1 MASRHNFF
9 SRLQT
14 SLILCGLTS
23 RIKDRIRNR
32 INEELIRRDRALIKI
47 GNKFRWHVSNKRRK
61 LRSKVSAG
69 ITVFSPIERV
79 IQEACR
85 RYGEFTEFGMDSFLN
100 VGQPAEDTADPD
112 EFDPPCGSNHHSRL
126 YGMLDIKNELPEK
139 DDLIMLDD
147 DEPPLAPSA
156 SLEQFLAQNTEI
168 PPATVTVAS
177 TISAPIQTT
186 PSPGS
191 QFGAKFVPRLVAL
204 RSIVDRIQDLE
215 NHTLRLEA
223 KLDLLIQQTVCASA
237 WKTCQD
243 TRTAQLKGVA
253 YRFPFSGKI
262 YYDRDNLTITYG
274 HNINQ
279 IDPFNSLFDYPK
291 HRDPRIA
298 IPRDLPWKPNVPTR
312 AKRQVQ
318 VEVINNESNSV
329 PVHPE
334 SAAKGQIDAIVRH
347 LQDPPPN
354 VEAHP
359 RVKPLAVAPPG
370 PAPIPLPPDTS
381 TNVQPFYP
389 IGPPPNPEEVLRK
402 LNPQIFLKDHEANN
416 QEIVRQLMAINQQ
429 PVQPILDPYLKLRVE
444 RPNLLQQVLE
454 RQVQQNALLE
464 GQAKL
469 HQQLRQPQPRPLESG
484 KRCQLAQYPSRVSL
498 PLSSHF
504 YRFNPSCHASSFDLM
519 DTSRARQETRLHT
532 GEDCARPARSKAVAS
547 AAPRACATWSPIAQH
562 EAPAPTSATNKFG
575 PVIVF
580 IYLATVSLI
589 GAMIFNA

>member
-1 MASRHNFF
+1 M
-9 SRLQT
+9 T
-14 SLILCGLTS
+14 YGL
-23 RIKDRIRNR
+23 
-32 INEELIRRDRALIKI
+32 
-47 GNKFRWHVSNKRRK
+47 
-61 LRSKVSAG
+61 G
-69 ITVFSPIERV
+69 IEHDWGGSDGVEGDIDVPI
-79 IQEACR
+79 
-85 RYGEFTEFGMDSFLN
+85 
-100 VGQPAEDTADPD
+100 
-112 EFDPPCGSNHHSRL
+112 
-126 YGMLDIKNELPEK
+126 
-139 DDLIMLDD
+139 
-147 DEPPLAPSA
+147 PLS
-156 SLEQFLAQNTEI
+156 
-168 PPATVTVAS
+168 
-177 TISAPIQTT
+177 
-186 PSPGS
+186 
-191 QFGAKFVPRLVAL
+191 
-204 RSIVDRIQDLE
+204 
-215 NHTLRLEA
+215 
-223 KLDLLIQQTVCASA
+223 
-237 WKTCQD
+237 
-243 TRTAQLKGVA
+243 KGVA

-279 IDPFNSLFDYPK
+279 IDPFNSLFDYQK

-318 VEVINNESNSV
+318 VEIINNESNSV

-334 SAAKGQIDAIVRH
+334 TAAKGQIDAIVRH

-389 IGPPPNPEEVLRK
+389 IGRDTSADTRIFQNSPLIEDGRFDLPPLIAGPPPNPEEVLRK

-464 GQAKL
+464 EEIN
-469 HQQLRQPQPRPLESG
+469 QQLRQLNLGPLNLNAVPATTLLQLWKNLNITSG
-484 KRCQLAQYPSRVSL
+484 TWQNLSTSADHKSHYFRSTTTRNVMLRHSLLVLAFIAVAASL
-498 PLSSHF
+498 EC
-504 YRFNPSCHASSFDLM
+504 Y
-519 DTSRARQETRLHT
+519 THT
-532 GEDCARPARSKAVAS
+532 GDVEQKTRAMCSLDHPRCYVLVNNTSGQAERACYTEEDCAAREKQG
-547 AAPRACATWSPIAQH
+547 RGQCCATSLCNLVPIVQH
-562 EAPAPTSATNKFG
+562 EAPAPTSVINKLS

-589 GAMIFNA
+589 GAMIFIA

>member
-1 MASRHNFF
+1 MTSYFPR
-9 SRLQT
+9 SQTPVILLQE
-14 SLILCGLTS
+14 S
-23 RIKDRIRNR
+23 KDRIRNR
-32 INEELIRRDRALIKI
+32 INEELIRRDRALIDDDKI
-47 GNKFRWHVSNKRRK
+47 RWHMSNKRRK

-69 ITVFSPIERV
+69 VTVFSPIERV

-85 RYGEFTEFGMDSFLN
+85 RYGEFTEFGMDSFLS
-100 VGQPAEDTADPD
+100 VGQPAEDTAGPD
-112 EFDPPCGSNHHSRL
+112 EFDPPCGSNHNSRL
-126 YGMLDIKNELPEK
+126 YGLLDIKNELPEK
-139 DDLIMLDD
+139 DDLIILED
-147 DEPPLAPSA
+147 DEPPVAPSA

-168 PPATVTVAS
+168 PPATVTVTS
-177 TISAPIQTT
+177 TISAPVHTT
-186 PSPGS
+186 PSQASKPVPR
-191 QFGAKFVPRLVAL
+191 FVPRDGDM

-223 KLDLLIQQTVCASA
+223 KLDLLIQVSNQPTLPLGKLA
-237 WKTCQD
+237 
-243 TRTAQLKGVA
+243 RTHEPLNCKPPLCNPYTMTYGLGIEHDWGGSDGVEGDIDVPIPLSKGVA

-279 IDPFNSLFDYPK
+279 IDPFNSLFDYQK

-334 SAAKGQIDAIVRH
+334 TAAKGQIDAIVRH

-389 IGPPPNPEEVLRK
+389 IGRDTSADTRIFQNSPLIEDGRFDLPPLIAGPPPNPEEVLRK

-464 GQAKL
+464 EEIN
-469 HQQLRQPQPRPLESG
+469 QQLRQLNLGPLNLNAVPATVPQPVVPPPQQPPL
-484 KRCQLAQYPSRVSL
+484 L
-498 PLSSHF
+498 PLQPVVP
-504 YRFNPSCHASSFDLM
+504 RFF
-519 DTSRARQETRLHT
+519 
-532 GEDCARPARSKAVAS
+532 
-547 AAPRACATWSPIAQH
+547 
-562 EAPAPTSATNKFG
+562 F
-575 PVIVF
+575 
-580 IYLATVSLI
+580 
-589 GAMIFNA
+589 